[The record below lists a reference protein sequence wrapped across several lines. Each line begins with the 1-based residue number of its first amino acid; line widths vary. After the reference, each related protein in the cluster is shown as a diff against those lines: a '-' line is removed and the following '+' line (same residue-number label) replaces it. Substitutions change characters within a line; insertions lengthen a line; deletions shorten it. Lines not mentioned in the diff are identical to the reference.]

1 MSAIFRNTVYRRDGE
16 MCSISLQGMGETE
29 LSSPPEFG
37 GKEDVL
43 SPEEMFVGSINGCLM
58 LTFFYFAKKFDVE
71 VTSYHSDAEGEVEKG
86 NEGFKFAKLS
96 VKAKV
101 TVGKD
106 KRFEKIEEIS
116 HLAEKY
122 CLVSSSVICPVSY
135 KVEVTDKGSAK
146 GG

>member
-1 MSAIFRNTVYRRDGE
+1 MSTIFKNTVYRRDGE
-16 MCSISLQGMGETE
+16 TGSISLRGVGETE

-37 GKEDVL
+37 GKTGVL

-58 LTFFYFAKKFDVE
+58 LTFFFFAKKFDVE
-71 VTSYHSDAEGEVEKG
+71 VTSYHSDAEGEIEKG
-86 NEGFKFAKLS
+86 NEGFKFAKVI

-101 TVGKD
+101 TVAKD
-106 KRFEKIEEIS
+106 KHFEKIEEIS

-122 CLVSSSVICPVSY
+122 CLVSNSVICPVSY

>member
-1 MSAIFRNTVYRRDGE
+1 MSTIFKNTVYRRNGE
-16 MCSISLQGMGETE
+16 TCSISLQGMGETE

-37 GKEDVL
+37 GKADVL

-58 LTFFYFAKKFDVE
+58 LTFFYFAKKFDIE

-86 NEGFKFAKLS
+86 NEGFKFTKVR

-101 TVGKD
+101 IVAKD
-106 KRFEKIEEIS
+106 KHSDKIEGIS

-122 CLVSSSVICPVSY
+122 CLVSNSVNFPVSY
-135 KVEVTDKGSAK
+135 KVHIGDY
-146 GG
+146 